1 MKSLFKNLR
10 AIATLNEYGKSMLY
24 KESNLNSRKRVAK
37 LRQLQLGILSLIGVA
52 SVLVLPNSARAAT
65 TTLNFDDSSPNLVNG
80 SPLSQGAV
88 YRFKNVATGVD
99 ALVTL
104 TQISNSELL
113 VLDDNAS
120 FPTRF
125 QPTIRQI
132 GANQTSYIRFDFEL
146 VVSGTM
152 TPTSVPNVYFSA
164 QDVDGNGA
172 ANSVQEFVEF
182 INSQVSYVP
191 NPTLLNNVS
200 PLAGGVRYQ
209 QTTSTNVQAGIG
221 TDDRYEFYSYVG
233 TSVSNFS
240 IIGGSSNGTSIS
252 CNGVNT
258 GCNRQNSW
266 TFSIIDVQPLDFGD
280 APAIYGNASHP
291 VPPAPTVY
299 FGAGVD
305 GDDAPNYST
314 NADGDDLAGSGDDEN
329 GVTSFPPLTTTSTTY
344 NVTALCK
351 GNISVAAWIDFNR
364 NNIFDLGER
373 TSGTCNNTSVT
384 LNWTGLT
391 GLSAGTT
398 YARFR
403 IATNGSEITNP
414 STTASNGEVEDYSLN
429 ITTSISGTVFDD
441 SNGDKIQDITEIPTN
456 AGGLN
461 AVLVDSSNKVV
472 ATTAVVANGSYSF
485 SNVLAATYTVQI
497 TTATA
502 TIGAAPPA
510 ITLPSGW
517 VSTGENLSGVV
528 DGTVDS
534 KVSVSVTTTNVT
546 GVNLGIERVP
556 DTTNLSPASQTNPGG
571 TATVQVPT
579 LAGTDPED
587 GALGSG
593 KTFKIVTLPTNG
605 TLTYNGTAVTA
616 GQIISSY
623 NPALLQLDPND
634 GAIAVTFTYAAID
647 AAGKEDPTPATV
659 TMPFTLASFSVSG
672 TLYEDSDGGDDLDA
686 SEPKLPAAIKVT
698 LYKDNNSNNTIDTG
712 EEVANTA
719 TNDQGQYTFNNV
731 AAGTYKVKVD
741 TSDSDIP
748 NGLTLGTSNDL
759 TVTVSGAAV
768 NNINFGF
775 DRAQVSFDPDPPNPE
790 ADPNPPAGICAA
802 PGSDGT
808 LTISGIV
815 NTYYPGTQSVSAGAT
830 QITLGTATGLNSGIK
845 KGDKLLIIQM
855 QDAEINSTNTDA
867 YGNGNPGGAGSGS
880 TAFYTSGY
888 YEYVVANN
896 TVSSTGGNLQ
906 ISTPLAYTF
915 TNADATSTRGQ
926 RRFQIIRL
934 PQYRNA
940 TISGTVTAA
949 PWNGR
954 SGGIVAVDVADTL
967 TFSGAGKIDVSGQGF
982 RGGGG
987 RNTTGTGG
995 AAQSLPGNTDYV
1007 SLSTNPYH
1015 GSKGEGIAGTP
1026 KYIRND
1032 VTTTVTVNSDEG
1044 YPNGSFGRGAPGNAG
1059 GGSTDPNIEQ
1069 NAANSGGGGGAN
1081 RGFGGKGG
1089 DSWTD
1094 GYGRQPVGGFG
1105 GQAFLATVNRIVM
1118 GGGGG
1123 AGTSN
1128 NSTTGNVPSGGGGGG
1143 IVMVRSGKIV
1153 GTGIIE
1159 ANGVQGVE
1167 PSSTDGGGGGGAG
1180 GTVLI
1185 QSVTPSTPTLTINA
1199 RGGKGLDSGYQ
1210 EHGPGGGGGGG
1221 YIAFKGIT
1229 PVIDVNAGQPGN
1241 DKAGGTVNPAP
1252 DPYGA
1257 TAGANGLAE
1266 AATIPAAGVKPGAEC
1281 FSNNPNVLLVKRIT
1295 SINNQT
1301 QNQGSDDLA
1310 VYKDQDTN
1318 PYDDNNITIT
1328 NPNPPVEPADTN
1340 KWPDPNT
1347 FLIGGING
1355 GNVKPGDEIE
1365 YIIYFLSAGDAT
1377 APKVLICDRI
1387 PDNVSFTP
1395 TAFNSFATKN
1405 SAGLPS
1411 ADRGI
1416 IWQYNGST
1424 QSLTNTKDGDVA
1436 QYFPPGVEPSTVY
1449 NDPNNPSK
1457 KVVDCGGANTN
1468 GAIVVNLGD
1477 LPNATGSG
1485 TPPTSYGFIRFR
1497 GWVK

>member
-1 MKSLFKNLR
+1 MKSLFKNLKAIAQPAWKSIPGISVSLCTSLLTIGTSVGIGITFNPER
-10 AIATLNEYGKSMLY
+10 SWAGSTCAGVYSSRSGSPSLIGYYNSISKSYVNVATYAGSTNINAIATQPSTGNLFFVDRVTGKTTVYNPNTGSQTVLTGTLPGNTGFIIGATFNPSGKLYVYYGD
-24 KESNLNSRKRVAK
+24 N
-37 LRQLQLGILSLIGVA
+37 
-52 SVLVLPNSARAAT
+52 
-65 TTLNFDDSSPNLVNG
+65 TTLIEVDPSTGGQVGSTINISGIPGNSGGGTNG
-80 SPLSQGAV
+80 DIA
-88 YRFKNVATGVD
+88 
-99 ALVTL
+99 
-104 TQISNSELL
+104 
-113 VLDDNAS
+113 
-120 FPTRF
+120 
-125 QPTIRQI
+125 
-132 GANQTSYIRFDFEL
+132 
-146 VVSGTM
+146 
-152 TPTSVPNVYFSA
+152 
-164 QDVDGNGA
+164 
-172 ANSVQEFVEF
+172 
-182 INSQVSYVP
+182 
-191 NPTLLNNVS
+191 
-200 PLAGGVRYQ
+200 
-209 QTTSTNVQAGIG
+209 IG
-221 TDDRYEFYSYVG
+221 TDGVLYAIGD
-233 TSVSNFS
+233 TSSSGSNFTSQLYS
-240 IIGGSSNGTSIS
+240 I
-252 CNGVNT
+252 
-258 GCNRQNSW
+258 
-266 TFSIIDVQPLDFGD
+266 
-280 APAIYGNASHP
+280 AI
-291 VPPAPTVY
+291 
-299 FGAGVD
+299 AG
-305 GDDAPNYST
+305 
-314 NADGDDLAGSGDDEN
+314 
-329 GVTSFPPLTTTSTTY
+329 
-344 NVTALCK
+344 
-351 GNISVAAWIDFNR
+351 
-364 NNIFDLGER
+364 
-373 TSGTCNNTSVT
+373 
-384 LNWTGLT
+384 
-391 GLSAGTT
+391 
-398 YARFR
+398 
-403 IATNGSEITNP
+403 
-414 STTASNGEVEDYSLN
+414 
-429 ITTSISGTVFDD
+429 
-441 SNGDKIQDITEIPTN
+441 
-456 AGGLN
+456 
-461 AVLVDSSNKVV
+461 
-472 ATTAVVANGSYSF
+472 
-485 SNVLAATYTVQI
+485 

-502 TIGAAPPA
+502 TPVNGNNNISGVSGAAVNGLAIDPSTNKFYISTNLGTYELDFATKVGTLLTSATGTNDLAACGSPTPDLPTINKSFSPDTITGIPA
-510 ITLPSGW
+510 TSTLTLTLGNTNLVPIYLIQALTDNFQSGLK
-517 VSTGENLSGVV
+517 VSTPNGLSGTCTTIP
-528 DGTVDS
+528 GNTV
-534 KVSVSVTTTNVT
+534 
-546 GVNLGIERVP
+546 
-556 DTTNLSPASQTNPGG
+556 
-571 TATVQVPT
+571 TATVGTASISLNDGFKIPAGGCTVSVNVT
-579 LAGTDPED
+579 ANSAGTYTNNIPA
-587 GALGSG
+587 GAL
-593 KTFKIVTLPTNG
+593 KTFVGDNANAASSTLVVSTI
-605 TLTYNGTAVTA
+605 TTST
-616 GQIISSY
+616 I
-623 NPALLQLDPND
+623 
-634 GAIAVTFTYAAID
+634 
-647 AAGKEDPTPATV
+647 
-659 TMPFTLASFSVSG
+659 SG

-712 EEVANTA
+712 EEVANTL

-731 AAGTYKVKVD
+731 AADTYKVKVD

-808 LTISGIV
+808 LTISGVV
-815 NTYYPGTQSVSAGAT
+815 NSYYPGTQSVSAGAT

-896 TVSSTGGNLQ
+896 TVSPTGGNLE
-906 ISTPLAYTF
+906 ITTPLAYTF

-926 RRFQIIRL
+926 RRFQVIRL

-982 RGGGG
+982 RGGGA

-1059 GGSTDPNIEQ
+1059 GGSTDPNIEH
-1069 NAANSGGGGGAN
+1069 NSANTGGGGGAN

-1105 GQAFLATVNRIVM
+1105 GQAFLTTVNRIVM

-1123 AGTSN
+1123 AGTANDSA
-1128 NSTTGNVPSGGGGGG
+1128 TGNVPSGGGGGG
-1143 IVMVRSGKIV
+1143 IVIVRTGKIA

-1159 ANGVQGVE
+1159 ANGIQGVE
-1167 PSSTDGGGGGGAG
+1167 PSGTDGGGGGGAA

-1185 QSVTPSTPTLTINA
+1185 QSVTPSTPNLTINA

-1221 YIAFKGIT
+1221 YIAFKGVT
-1229 PVIDVNAGQPGN
+1229 PVIDVSAGQPGN

-1295 SINNQT
+1295 RINNQT

-1310 VYKDQDTN
+1310 AYKDQDTN

-1328 NPNPPVEPADTN
+1328 NPNPPVEPADTD

-1365 YIIYFLSAGDAT
+1365 YTIYFLSAGETT
-1377 APKVLICDRI
+1377 AKNVLICDRI
-1387 PDNVSFTP
+1387 PENATFIP
-1395 TAFNSFATKN
+1395 TAFNSFPTKN
-1405 SAGLPS
+1405 TTGLPS
-1411 ADRGI
+1411 GDRGI
-1416 IWQYNGST
+1416 IWQNNGAT
-1424 QSLTNTKDGDVA
+1424 ESLTNISDGDTA
-1436 QYFPPGVEPSTVY
+1436 EYLSPGV
-1449 NDPNNPSK
+1449 DPTIKYPGIKCDGS
-1457 KVVDCGGANTN
+1457 NTN
-1468 GAIVVNLGD
+1468 GVVVVNLGN
-1477 LPNATGSG
+1477 LPNAIAPG
-1485 TPPTSYGFIRFR
+1485 TPTSSYGFIRFQGR
-1497 GWVK
+1497 IK